1 MINIIARS
9 NKTDKND
16 KKYIIDTLI
25 DLTEL
30 NLKTRRKK
38 YNYMVK
44 IQEELALNDKTPKN
58 DDELLNKIDS
68 NNKNL
73 EFDDF
78 ISGNDLIKDEVEN
91 EVIIPDKNS
100 YYSNYK
106 NIDNSINQN
115 FFDNNNS
122 LLLSDNSM
130 SFKID
135 SVSVE
140 PVDCVLKKNIESTF
154 FKFIN

>member
-1 MINIIARS
+1 MQ
-9 NKTDKND
+9 K
-16 KKYIIDTLI
+16 
-25 DLTEL
+25 E
-30 NLKTRRKK
+30 
-38 YNYMVK
+38 M
-44 IQEELALNDKTPKN
+44 ALNDKISKI

-78 ISGNDLIKDEVEN
+78 ISGNDLIKDEVED

-140 PVDCVLKKNIESTF
+140 PVGCVLKKNIESTF

>member
-16 KKYIIDTLI
+16 KKYIIDILI

-78 ISGNDLIKDEVEN
+78 ISGNDLIKDEVED

-140 PVDCVLKKNIESTF
+140 PLGGVFKKNVESTF